1 MNLNVDKINA
11 VAPYSVTATKDPNW
25 VMFKTDYGVLYAAGF
40 DRDDTSMP
48 ETETYQFTILNGNH
62 KKSPRDSKVRETIVA
77 IIEDFFVENNE
88 VMLYIC
94 ETGDSKQSMRSR
106 LFEYWFNHYKK
117 GWNVMY
123 LYATVKDDAGV
134 LNYAAIIIRQDHP
147 RLKEIIREFTDAV
160 TVLNDKPQ
168 QTSE

>member
-1 MNLNVDKINA
+1 MTLDIDKINSKS
-11 VAPYSVTATKDPNW
+11 PYSVSATQDPNW
-25 VMFKTDYGVLYAAGF
+25 VRFKTDYGVLYLVGF
-40 DRDDTSMP
+40 DMDDTSMLD
-48 ETETYQFTILNGNH
+48 TETYQFTILNGNH
-62 KKSPRDSKVRETIVA
+62 KKSPRDPKVRGTIVA
-77 IIEDFFVENNE
+77 IVEDFFVENNE

-123 LYATVKDDAGV
+123 LSATVKDEDGV

-147 RLKEIIREFTDAV
+147 HLKEVIREFTNTV
-160 TVLNDKPQ
+160 TVLNDKPK
-168 QTSE
+168 EE